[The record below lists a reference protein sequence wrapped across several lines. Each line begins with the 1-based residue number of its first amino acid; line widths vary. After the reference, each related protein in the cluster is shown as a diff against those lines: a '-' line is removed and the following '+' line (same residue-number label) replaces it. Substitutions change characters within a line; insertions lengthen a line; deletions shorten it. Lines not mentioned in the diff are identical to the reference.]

1 MKTDKNLI
9 IIIVI
14 LFTMISSCEDNVI
27 ELDKKNLTI
36 YSTHGF
42 VISYLNV
49 DLEMSEQAFTI
60 LKKDGVAGNNKIKL
74 DSIGNDYY
82 IKGTIKSSHL
92 LTLIIYIRKFLFYQM
107 RNI

>member
-27 ELDKKNLTI
+27 ELDKKSLTI

-82 IKGTIKSSHL
+82 IIRNNKEFSLVNTYNICKK
-92 LTLIIYIRKFLFYQM
+92 IPIYQT